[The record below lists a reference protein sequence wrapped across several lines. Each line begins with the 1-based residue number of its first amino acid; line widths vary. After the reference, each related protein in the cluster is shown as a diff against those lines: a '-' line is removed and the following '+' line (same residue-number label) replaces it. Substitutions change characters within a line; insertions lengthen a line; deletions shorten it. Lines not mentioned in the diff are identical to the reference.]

1 MSFRDLPIAPR
12 KAELFKA
19 LGHPVRIQV
28 LEQLV
33 DGEQSVSTLSD
44 QLESPVSNLSQQLSV
59 LRQAG
64 VVQTRREGTTIYYA
78 LRDEHMADLLRVAK
92 EIVLTEL
99 RDSSELLREL
109 DASAQ

>member
-1 MSFRDLPIAPR
+1 MVTYQDLPIAPQ

-33 DGEQSVSTLSD
+33 TGEKSVGALAAD
-44 QLESPVSNLSQQLSV
+44 LHWEVSNLSQQLAV

-64 VVQTRREGTTIYYA
+64 VVTTRREGNLVHYS
-78 LRDEHMADLLRVAK
+78 LADPGIGQLLAVAK
-92 EIVLTEL
+92 EFVIARL
-99 RDSSELLREL
+99 RDSTQILSKLE
-109 DASAQ
+109 